1 MKSKKIIEA
10 IKILAG
16 EIGRPLNIMEVCGTH
31 TVSIFRSGI
40 KSILPSNIN
49 LVAGPGCPVC
59 VTSVFDID
67 KAIFLARKKDT
78 ILLTYGDLFK
88 VPGSK
93 ENLEA
98 VKASG
103 EDVRIIYSAL
113 DAIKIAKENPKK
125 EVVFATVGFETTA
138 PATAVLLEE
147 LKTKKI
153 KNLSIFS
160 MHKTVPEALV
170 ALLKNPQ
177 IKIDAFLLPGHVST
191 VIGGVKAYQFISK
204 EYKKPA
210 VVSGFEAQD
219 ILESLLLLL
228 LMFKEKKAEIKIQYQ
243 RIVSKEGNKEALK
256 ILDKVF
262 KKTGAEWRG
271 LGVIK
276 NSGLKLNNKFVQFD
290 AEKRFKIKVAP
301 AKENSLCQCGK
312 IIQGLKE
319 PSNCLMFGKACTP
332 QNPKGP
338 CMVSSEGTC
347 AAYYKYGNLDVRV

>member
-1 MKSKKIIEA
+1 MKSKKLVKALKNLAKEIE
-10 IKILAG
+10 K
-16 EIGRPLNIMEVCGTH
+16 PLNIMEVCGTH

-40 KSILPSNIN
+40 KSVLPRN
-49 LVAGPGCPVC
+49 LNLISGPGCPVC
-59 VTSVFDID
+59 VTSISDID
-67 KAIFLARKKDT
+67 RTIFLARQKNV

-98 VKASG
+98 VKADG
-103 EDVRIIYSAL
+103 KDVRIIYSSL

-125 EVVFATVGFETTA
+125 EVTFAAVGFETTA

-147 LKTKKI
+147 LKAQKI

-170 ALLKNPQ
+170 ALLKNPK
-177 IKIDAFLLPGHVST
+177 INIDAFLLPGHVST

-204 EYKKPA
+204 KYKKPA

-243 RIVSKEGNKEALK
+243 RIVSKEGNIEAQK
-256 ILDKVF
+256 ILHKVF
-262 KKTGAEWRG
+262 KQTAAEWRG
-271 LGVIK
+271 LGEIK

-290 AEKRFKIKVAP
+290 AEKRFKIDIPKV
-301 AKENSLCQCGK
+301 KENLACQCGN
-312 IIQGLKE
+312 IIQGLKT
-319 PSNCLMFGKACTP
+319 PRDCLMFGKACTP

-347 AAYYKYGNLDVRV
+347 AAYFKYGNLNVRV